1 MLEGGEG
8 RFHITEVGGEY
19 HTEEE
24 EGGQETGRRQAGQH
38 RRHRRKLPEIPK
50 HKKRELTMMREDR
63 KSFIDLIFSSG
74 GLGLGLYI

>member
-1 MLEGGEG
+1 ME
-8 RFHITEVGGEY
+8 TERRLVESGVMG
-19 HTEEE
+19 EE

-50 HKKRELTMMREDR
+50 HKKRELTMSKDREILTDV
-63 KSFIDLIFSSG
+63 IFSSG

>member
-1 MLEGGEG
+1 ME
-8 RFHITEVGGEY
+8 TERRLVESGVMG
-19 HTEEE
+19 EE

-50 HKKRELTMMREDR
+50 HKKRELTMMSEDR
-63 KSFIDLIFSSG
+63 EILTAVIFSSG